1 VSHNVF
7 SLHGLRFRRV
17 LRRPITTHRH
27 IPGTD
32 AGFPAVNKLTA
43 RGIVRAKQRG
53 RSKVGRGEKRIE
65 N

>member
-1 VSHNVF
+1 M
-7 SLHGLRFRRV
+7 
-17 LRRPITTHRH
+17 HRH

-43 RGIVRAKQRG
+43 RGIVRAKERG
-53 RSKVGRGEKRIE
+53 RSKVGRGEERIE